1 MFIIGTIAIIDIMK
15 TTLGQGMMSVFFK
28 SFAYLA
34 LICESSTIQ

>member
-15 TTLGQGMMSVFFK
+15 KTLGQGMMSFFI

-34 LICESSTIQ
+34 FIL